1 MTTVTNTSYLFES
14 GDKVIASL
22 NEAKETLNS
31 AERWAHEDLSSISS
45 FLTIIQGTVNEA
57 KYALAQTTIRTA
69 EEELSKFITLLSDFS
84 VPEALLTNL
93 KNASLPEEIKT
104 QNIFKRSLSHE
115 QYELYRGQIDT
126 VINLVSDIMHSVH

>member
-1 MTTVTNTSYLFES
+1 MTAIINTNHLFES

-31 AERWAHEDLSSISS
+31 AERWGNEDLSSISS

-57 KYALAQTTIRTA
+57 KYSLAQTTIRNA
-69 EEELSKFITLLSDFS
+69 EEELSNFIGLLNDFS
-84 VPEALLTNL
+84 IPETLFISL

-104 QNIFKRSLSHE
+104 QNIFNRTLSHD
-115 QYELYRGQIDT
+115 QYDLYRGQIDSVIKT
-126 VINLVSDIMHSVH
+126 VSDVINYLK